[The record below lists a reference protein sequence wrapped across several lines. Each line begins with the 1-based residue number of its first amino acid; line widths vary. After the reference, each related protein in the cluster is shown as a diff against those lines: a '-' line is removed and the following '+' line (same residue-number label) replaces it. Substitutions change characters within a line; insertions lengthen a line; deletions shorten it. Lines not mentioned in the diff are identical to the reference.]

1 MKIILGL
8 CFGMLFF
15 ACQHNDAN
23 VDSVEESLY
32 SNVIV
37 ADNQYSFA
45 DNERSYV
52 VIPWEAPRTSGA
64 DSVGNREL
72 FDKLKREMTLEFRRI
87 NKATGYEGLKI
98 SSIQMDWSYNVIVI
112 RTFESLIE
120 ADSYSRVLRKELD
133 QGLYGKLKF
142 IVPVNYIDY
151 RTGIEIESFE
161 PYQALYTKAQNRKS
175 TVD

>member
-1 MKIILGL
+1 
-8 CFGMLFF
+8 
-15 ACQHNDAN
+15 
-23 VDSVEESLY
+23 
-32 SNVIV
+32 
-37 ADNQYSFA
+37 
-45 DNERSYV
+45 
-52 VIPWEAPRTSGA
+52 
-64 DSVGNREL
+64 
-72 FDKLKREMTLEFRRI
+72 
-87 NKATGYEGLKI
+87 
-98 SSIQMDWSYNVIVI
+98 MDWSYNVIVI